1 MTWNL
6 QRSNTKLRKI
16 TPFIVLYICGV
27 SCVHVH
33 GGACAHIC
41 TCVYRPEVD
50 VKCSPP
56 LLPSTLFFEARSF
69 TEPGIYWCS
78 RAGWPVLPQ
87 HHAEI
92 TTMCFYGDA
101 RDPISGPTLAQQAF
115 YLLSHLQPSSDIS
128 PQCIMS
134 WIMFSLLLPFHLS
147 SPLSWT
153 RCSTQPVLILSSYF
167 LLNLDFA

>member
-78 RAGWPVLPQ
+78 RAGQCSPNTTLRLQLCAFMGMLGIQSQALRLHSRLFIYWVISSPRLTFPHSVLWVGS
-87 HHAEI
+87 
-92 TTMCFYGDA
+92 CSVSYC
-101 RDPISGPTLAQQAF
+101 
-115 YLLSHLQPSSDIS
+115 PSI
-128 PQCIMS
+128 
-134 WIMFSLLLPFHLS
+134 